1 MKMDSSI
8 QRLKNATFKGHLV
21 AGYAVGIILYQNQM
35 TCYFGMTMLNMVA
48 NEKVDNVSKL
58 I

>member
-1 MKMDSSI
+1 MDSSI

-21 AGYAVGIILYQNQM
+21 ARYAVGIILYQNQM